1 MRSAVKYSMFLL
13 MLSLV
18 AGCGTKADRRIKLAA
33 MSGNGLAQDKVA
45 IIQFAA
51 ARKKSIAVI
60 CFENQ
65 TANQSLDWLEQGI
78 VEMIVADLS
87 QSRQLNLF
95 SSDKV
100 LETLR
105 TMGVAEDQ
113 AYNPVVGLKAAKAL
127 NAQAFIYGRYYD
139 KNDSLVIEM
148 DLRDGKNGNL
158 MSRRVVVGSGLEN
171 VFTMMDNMARN
182 LKNDL
187 QVQLRESR
195 EVDQRIAD
203 IMTNSVDAYKQFSKG
218 VESENRFY
226 WREAS
231 EHFQKAIELD
241 STFASAYLRLARVQF
256 GLGNAE
262 GAYKLLSK
270 AVQYAEKA
278 SLKEKLTIFALE
290 AASRA
295 DLGKSIQ
302 LYKQITD
309 LFPEDDDAHF
319 NLGTHYY
326 SLGQIDQG
334 IEEVEIATALNPKNK
349 LAFNQLAYLYA
360 HKGNM
365 DLAQKALEEYI
376 EVAADEPNHY
386 DSMGEILQGAGRID
400 DAITYYEKALKLNEN
415 FAPTIEHL
423 ATACLD
429 KGDYRAAQKHGKKL
443 LKIAESEKES
453 SNVLYLLAMIE
464 IAQEDFDE
472 AKEYLVEA
480 LKQDP
485 FDAQAILLYETIEPD
500 SVENATR
507 LQNWVDHLQ
516 NNEYTNPAQFNSLFG
531 LINYCLLC
539 SHDLLA
545 VKNILAK
552 YTDLAPSPDVKQASL
567 AFRQVLEMQMG
578 EWNLETVKELA
589 ACEGEE
595 AFLRLNRISWEFY
608 WRSYFRGIGNI
619 DDQMELAPDY
629 LAEMGKF
636 ARRVN
641 NDHFEINS
649 ILASA
654 YFRQLT
660 GEQQLADSLIAQV
673 GVPGEE
679 AWQVSGPYNIT
690 GGFSQQFY
698 PETSDM
704 AKILTEMPEDLG
716 WMASSDDIADGYVDL
731 KMTTNAQ
738 FNNAVYALL
747 PIYTPKAKLVHM
759 RFGANKALKVWLN
772 NEQIFIKNM
781 PRKSA
786 ILDDYIFSAKLR
798 SGVNWM
804 LVRLSGITGEYGLY
818 FRLTDEKGFGFPDV
832 QFVERSII

>member
-1 MRSAVKYSMFLL
+1 MRVAVKYLVFMSMLFLIT
-13 MLSLV
+13 
-18 AGCGTKADRRIKLAA
+18 GCGTKGERRIKLAA
-33 MSGNGLAQDKVA
+33 VSSNGLAQDKVA
-45 IIQFAA
+45 TIQFAA
-51 ARKKSIAVI
+51 AKKKSIAVI

-65 TANQSLDWLEQGI
+65 TGKLSLSWLEQGI

-105 TMGVAEDQ
+105 TMGVDENQ
-113 AYNPVVGLKAAKAL
+113 ANDPVIGLKAAKAL
-127 NAQAFIYGRYYD
+127 NAEAFICGRYYN

-158 MSRRVVVGSGLEN
+158 MSRRTVTGSGLEN
-171 VFTMMDNMARN
+171 VFTMMDNITRN

-203 IMTNSVDAYKQFSKG
+203 IMTSSVDAYKQFSEG

-226 WREAS
+226 PREAA

-241 STFASAYLRLARVQF
+241 STFASAYLRLARIQF
-256 GLGNAE
+256 GQGSMD

-278 SLKEKLTIFALE
+278 SLKERLSIYALE

-302 LYKQITD
+302 LYKQITE

-319 NLGTHYY
+319 NLGTYY
-326 SLGQIDQG
+326 YNLGQIDPG

-365 DLAQKALEEYI
+365 DLAQKALEKYI
-376 EVAADEPNHY
+376 KLAADEPNPY

-400 DAITYYEKALKLNEN
+400 DAIRFYQKALKLNEK
-415 FAPTIEHL
+415 FAPTIEHVT
-423 ATACLD
+423 TAYLD
-429 KGDYRAAQKHGKKL
+429 KGDYKAAQNQGKKL
-443 LKIAESEKES
+443 LKMAESEREK
-453 SNVLYLLAMIE
+453 NNALYLLAMIE
-464 IAQEDFDE
+464 IAREDFAE

-480 LKQDP
+480 LEQDP
-485 FDAQAILLYETIEPD
+485 FDAQAILLYEMIEPD
-500 SVENATR
+500 SAENAAR
-507 LQNWVDHLQ
+507 LQNWVSYLQ
-516 NNEYTNPAQFNSLFG
+516 NNEYTNPAQFNNLFD
-531 LINYCLLC
+531 LVSYCLFC
-539 SHDLLA
+539 NNDLIA

-552 YTDLAPSPDVKQASL
+552 YMELAPSLDVKQASL
-567 AFRQVLEMQMG
+567 ALRQVLEMQMG

-589 ACEGEE
+589 NCGGED
-595 AFLRLNRISWEFY
+595 AFLRLQRIPWESY
-608 WRSYFRGIGNI
+608 WRYFFRGIRNTDHETG
-619 DDQMELAPDY
+619 LAADY
-629 LAEMGKF
+629 LAEMQKF
-636 ARRVN
+636 AKRMN
-641 NDHFEINS
+641 NFHFELNS

-654 YFRQLT
+654 YLHQLT
-660 GEQQLADSLIAQV
+660 GEQGPADSLLAFA
-673 GVPGEE
+673 GVPGEQ
-679 AWQVSGPYNIT
+679 AWHVSGPYKIT
-690 GGFSQQFY
+690 RGFSQQFY
-698 PETSDM
+698 PEMNDM

-731 KMTTNAQ
+731 KMTIDAQ
-738 FNNAVYALL
+738 FNNAVYAML
-747 PIYTPKAKLVHM
+747 PIYTPKAKLVQM
-759 RFGANKALKVWLN
+759 RFGTNKALKVWLN
-772 NEQIFIKNM
+772 NEQIFIKNVQ
-781 PRKSA
+781 RKHA

-798 SGVNWM
+798 SGINWM
-804 LVRLSGITGEYGLY
+804 LVRLSGITGEYGIY
-818 FRLTDEKGFGFPDV
+818 FRLTDEKGYGFPDV